1 MVRNILIAI
10 LAIVT
15 VILYYQ
21 NSELSSYLKNVEK
34 ENQQLRVQLRHLTL
48 ESKEQ
53 AELKY
58 FSPLYMQTQ
67 FYSALPY
74 KYQWYLQNEYQHI
87 ENYKEPDMNSW
98 IDFYNELNIL
108 PEVNYDK
115 ENDDLSIK
123 LQMKTVF

>member
-1 MVRNILIAI
+1 MIRNILIAI
-10 LAIVT
+10 LAVVT
-15 VILYYQ
+15 MILYYQ
-21 NSELSSYLKNVEK
+21 NSELASYSKSVEQ
-34 ENQQLRVQLRHLTL
+34 ENQQLLVQLRHLTL

-58 FSPLYMQTQ
+58 LSPLYMQTQ

-74 KYQWYLQNEYQHI
+74 EYQWYLQNEYEHI
-87 ENYKEPDMNSW
+87 ESYEEPNVNSW
-98 IDFYNELNIL
+98 VDFYNQLNIL

-123 LQMKTVF
+123 LQMKKVF